1 MPKCK
6 HLISYQNKLLFF
18 NVPFYSLFLHIV
30 VNNHS
35 HILIIMNIGNKIIE
49 LRKAKNWSQSDLSK
63 EVGVS
68 REIIGRYERDEVSP
82 SLDTAKKIADAL
94 DTTLDYVVG
103 EKIASTFDKK
113 TVKRI
118 QEIEKLDNDIKEKI
132 FFVID
137 NIIQNTKAKQAY
149 AS

>member
-1 MPKCK
+1 
-6 HLISYQNKLLFF
+6 
-18 NVPFYSLFLHIV
+18 
-30 VNNHS
+30 
-35 HILIIMNIGNKIIE
+35 MNIGSKIIE

-149 AS
+149 NS

>member
-1 MPKCK
+1 
-6 HLISYQNKLLFF
+6 
-18 NVPFYSLFLHIV
+18 
-30 VNNHS
+30 
-35 HILIIMNIGNKIIE
+35 MNIGNKIIE
-49 LRKAKNWSQSDLSK
+49 LRKGKSWSQTDLSK

-82 SLDTAKKIADAL
+82 SLDTAHKIADAL
-94 DTTLDYVVG
+94 NTTLDYLVG
-103 EKIASTFDKK
+103 EKIASSFDKK

-118 QEIEKLDNDIKEKI
+118 QDIEQLDKDTKDKV

-149 AS
+149 NS

>member
-1 MPKCK
+1 MY
-6 HLISYQNKLLFF
+6 I
-18 NVPFYSLFLHIV
+18 I
-30 VNNHS
+30 VNNNS
-35 HILIIMNIGNKIIE
+35 HIPIIMNIGSKIIE

-103 EKIASTFDKK
+103 EKIASSFDKK

-118 QEIEKLDNDIKEKI
+118 HEIDKLDNDIKEKI